1 MATETKRSATKLF
14 ITLII
19 LVIIVGGGG
28 FLISQY
34 LTYKSDIESEKVLEN
49 LTLKPEILLFTSAK
63 LPDIHAD
70 LVKLNYE
77 IRAVDREISRIINME
92 KDFPQQK
99 KIILSEKKSWEKIR
113 KELGATLLKLESDIE
128 AIYVTYRIN
137 PEKGL
142 AQIEDKKPELLEK
155 ANEILE
161 STREQTARLEKPAQK
176 SFISTLKEKFITET
190 INKFK

>member
-1 MATETKRSATKLF
+1 MATETKKSATKLF

-19 LVIIVGGGG
+19 LVIIVGAGG

-34 LTYKSDIESEKVLEN
+34 LKYKSEIENEQALEHIA
-49 LTLKPEILLFTSAK
+49 LKTEILLFTSSK

-77 IRAVDREISRIINME
+77 IRAVDREISRIIHME

-99 KIILSEKKSWEKIR
+99 KIILSEKKTWEKTR
-113 KELGATLLKLESDIE
+113 KELAATLLKLESEIE
-128 AIYVTYRIN
+128 ALYVTYRIN

-142 AQIEDKKPELLEK
+142 VQIEDKKADLSK
-155 ANEILE
+155 MAKEILDN
-161 STREQTARLEKPAQK
+161 TREQTARLEAPGEK
-176 SFISTLKEKFITET
+176 SFIGTLKEKFITKQ

>member
-19 LVIIVGGGG
+19 LVLIVGAGG

-34 LTYKSDIESEKVLEN
+34 LKYKSEVENEQALEN
-49 LTLKPEILLFTSAK
+49 VALKSEILLFTSAK

-77 IRAVDREISRIINME
+77 IRVVDREISRIIHME

-99 KIILSEKKSWEKIR
+99 KIILSEKKTWEKIR
-113 KELGATLLKLESDIE
+113 KELAATLLKLESEIE

-142 AQIEDKKPELLEK
+142 VQIEDKKAELLK
-155 ANEILE
+155 MAKEILDN
-161 STREQTARLEKPAQK
+161 TREQTARLEAPAQR
-176 SFISTLKEKFITET
+176 SFISTLKEKFITKY

>member
-19 LVIIVGGGG
+19 LVIIVGAGG

-34 LTYKSDIESEKVLEN
+34 LKYKNEVANEQVLEN
-49 LTLKPEILLFTSAK
+49 VALKSEILLFTSAK

-77 IRAVDREISRIINME
+77 IRAVDREISRIIKME
-92 KDFPQQK
+92 KEFPQQK
-99 KIILSEKKSWEKIR
+99 KIILSEKKTWEKTR
-113 KELGATLLKLESDIE
+113 KELATTLLKLESEIE
-128 AIYVTYRIN
+128 AVYVTYRIN

-142 AQIEDKKPELLEK
+142 VQIEDKKAELLKMAKEVLD
-155 ANEILE
+155 N
-161 STREQTARLEKPAQK
+161 THEQTARLQAPPQR
-176 SFISTLKEKFITET
+176 SFIGTLKEKFITKQ